1 MEILEQSGSAKVGV
15 FCKTGLGKSG
25 TLIGCY
31 VTKKY
36 QFGGE
41 ALISWIRLCRP
52 GSVIGPQQQ
61 FLVDYDLQ
69 SNSKQETITLLKTFI
84 EVESPLRKVRDKS
97 VSFKQKGLSN
107 STAL

>member
-1 MEILEQSGSAKVGV
+1 MEIVEQSGNAKVGV

-31 VTKKY
+31 ATKKY

-61 FLVDYDLQ
+61 FLVDYDFEV
-69 SNSKQETITLLKTFI
+69 NSKQEVMTLLKPLI
-84 EVESPLRKVRDKS
+84 EIESPLRQPRNKS
-97 VSFKQKGLSN
+97 ISSKEKALSK